1 MKELPWEKIKEMN
14 EQKKSEL
21 TFEKEPEVI
30 PDEKPFWEVDD
41 HAGSPEVK
49 PEVKKLDNM
58 SWEEPEHII
67 HDTNQ
72 GPPPVYNTTAL
83 AKLVHLDF
91 KGAPLKMYFIEKF
104 IQNITMWGGTGLLME
119 YEDTFPFSNR
129 FSVLK
134 GKFTYTEDFIK
145 KLNSQAKQNNLE
157 VIPYISLFDDL
168 GFLLK
173 HTEFKKY
180 RDNSKYTELINPL
193 HDDSGLCSISF
204 AWAKG
209 GIDVGNPMLKIGK
222 CCEGDRAP
230 PTPQKSENKFR
241 VIWLSMIKDSHR
253 RILPIP

>member
-1 MKELPWEKIKEMN
+1 MLKTNSAIPEMKELPWEKIKEMN

-49 PEVKKLDNM
+49 PEVKKLDDM
-58 SWEEPEHII
+58 SWEEPENII

-104 IQNITMWGGTGLLME
+104 IQNITTWGGTGLLME

-173 HTEFKKY
+173 HSEFKKY

-193 HDDSGLCSISF
+193 HDDSGLCSLI
-204 AWAKG
+204 K
-209 GIDVGNPMLKIGK
+209 
-222 CCEGDRAP
+222 
-230 PTPQKSENKFR
+230 NKLR
-241 VIWLSMIKDSHR
+241 LQLILS
-253 RILPIP
+253 

>member
-49 PEVKKLDNM
+49 PEVKKLDDM
-58 SWEEPEHII
+58 SWEEPENII

-72 GPPPVYNTTAL
+72 GPPPLYNTTAL

-104 IQNITMWGGTGLLME
+104 IQNITTWGGTGLLME
-119 YEDTFPFSNR
+119 YEDTFPFSGR

-173 HTEFKKY
+173 HPEFKKY

-193 HDDSGLCSISF
+193 HDDSGLCSLIKNKLGLFHWKVSSNF
-204 AWAKG
+204 ADFTLEFTNEHSKSQLTYRCSW
-209 GIDVGNPMLKIGK
+209 
-222 CCEGDRAP
+222 RYF
-230 PTPQKSENKFR
+230 TTTSRSENDTYR
-241 VIWLSMIKDSHR
+241 M
-253 RILPIP
+253 